1 MVAGIDFFGRRS
13 ALRGW
18 LTAAV
23 AVTVVASV
31 AATGWTGAAAS
42 SATYSSHLLRY
53 PYVTEVVANS
63 ATLAWGTDRSQSTS
77 TAVWG
82 PVTNGVCTPANQ
94 VAGTSASITVGTTAE
109 YQWRAELSFPT
120 SGTYCYRVLLGT
132 TDLLG
137 ADSSPQV
144 ATAAAPGTSYSFAV
158 VGDWGAATT
167 GEANV
172 MSQIGKSPA
181 SFVVTAG
188 DNVYNSGT
196 DTEYGDLTQGTV
208 FPPQYLPALHGRPI
222 FATQGNHGFTTNL
235 PYLQNFPART
245 AAAASGGRNVQ
256 ESYCCIS
263 TMTGTNKYASS
274 WYAFDWGSARFYV
287 LEGAWADG
295 QGGYQG
301 DFLAHWNGAVAGCA
315 ACGAEMVWLKA
326 DLAAH
331 ASTRIKFAFSHY
343 PFYSDASGQ
352 SSDTYLQGP
361 NGLEGVLAN
370 NNVGIIFNG
379 HAHQYERNYPQI
391 AGKPLVSYVTGNG
404 GDSLG
409 SISTCSAFDAYAI
422 GSGSSCRAPKPA
434 SDAQV
439 FGFLL
444 VTVQGSKVTVTP
456 TDSNGATYDQ
466 QTYDYS
472 SLQIT
477 VDTSPPSVPGG
488 VSGAATSTTAATLSW
503 SPSTDDSGVVGYD
516 VFRNGAV
523 VASVAGSITT
533 YSDTGLSPATTYQYS
548 VSARDSAGNS
558 SGPSPSVSVTT
569 LTPPVPDTVI
579 DSGPTVLTNATSA
592 TIAFHSTLAGATFT
606 CTLDTATATACTSP
620 ASLTG
625 LAGGSHQFTVTSTAS
640 AVTDPTPAKT
650 AWTVDT
656 APPAVPS
663 GVTGAAA
670 STTSATLSWSP
681 STDNTGVVGYDV
693 FRNGAVVAS
702 VAGSIT
708 TYSDTGLSPAT
719 TYQYAVSARDA
730 AGNSSGP
737 SPTVSVATPASADSF
752 SVAVSPGAIA
762 VSAGSL
768 GSTTVT
774 TAVVSASAI
783 PLTLTASGMPAGA
796 LLSFSPPSIT
806 SGGASVVTIGTS
818 ATTPVGTVTI
828 TITATG
834 SGVSHSATISLT
846 VNPPS
851 TGGPAFVQSAS
862 ASETAASTALT
873 ATFPSVSTAGH
884 LLVLSVSEYTG
895 ATNTISSVTDS
906 AGGTWT
912 RIASRFVSGH
922 NSDGE
927 QWYSANAKA
936 VTSVTAH
943 TASAS
948 TMALTVQEFSGVAT
962 TNPLDVSTGASATG
976 TAASSGS
983 VTSTVANDLVVGYI
997 AGHASTQTIA
1007 VTSLGY
1013 LVQPQVISTG
1023 TIATVVSG
1031 YQVQGAAGP
1040 VVMAGSFPGAM
1051 YWSAGVAAFRSG
1063 V

>member
-1 MVAGIDFFGRRS
+1 MALSLFRASGVRSSKGYSVAGTDLFGRRS

-23 AVTVVASV
+23 AVTVVASL

-172 MSQIGKSPA
+172 MNQIGKSPA

-196 DTEYGDLTQGTV
+196 DTEYGDLTRGAV
-208 FPPQYLPALHGRPI
+208 FPPQYLPALRGRPV
-222 FATQGNHGFTTNL
+222 FATQGNHGFSTNL
-235 PYLQNFPART
+235 PYLQNFPAQT
-245 AAAASGGRNVQ
+245 AAAASGGRNTQ

-343 PFYSDASGQ
+343 PLYSDASGQ

-404 GDSLG
+404 GDALG

-477 VDTSPPSVPGG
+477 LDTSPPSVPGG
-488 VSGAATSTTAATLSW
+488 LNGAATSTTAATLSW

-523 VASVAGSITT
+523 VASVAGSMTT
-533 YSDTGLSPATTYQYS
+533 YSDTGLAPATTYQYS
-548 VSARDSAGNS
+548 
-558 SGPSPSVSVTT
+558 
-569 LTPPVPDTVI
+569 I
-579 DSGPTVLTNATSA
+579 
-592 TIAFHSTLAGATFT
+592 
-606 CTLDTATATACTSP
+606 
-620 ASLTG
+620 
-625 LAGGSHQFTVTSTAS
+625 
-640 AVTDPTPAKT
+640 
-650 AWTVDT
+650 
-656 APPAVPS
+656 
-663 GVTGAAA
+663 
-670 STTSATLSWSP
+670 
-681 STDNTGVVGYDV
+681 
-693 FRNGAVVAS
+693 
-702 VAGSIT
+702 
-708 TYSDTGLSPAT
+708 
-719 TYQYAVSARDA
+719 SARDA

-737 SPTVSVATPASADSF
+737 SPTVRVDTPASADSF

-774 TAVVSASAI
+774 TAVVAASAV

-862 ASETAASTALT
+862 ASEAAASTALT

-884 LLVLSVSEYTG
+884 LLVLSASVYTG

-962 TNPLDVSTGASATG
+962 ANPLDVSTGASATG

-983 VTSTVANDLVVGYI
+983 VTSTAANDLVVGYI
-997 AGHASTQTIA
+997 AGHASTQAIV

-1013 LVQPQVISTG
+1013 LVQPQVLSTG

-1040 VVMAGSFPGAM
+1040 VVTAGSFTGAM

>member
-1 MVAGIDFFGRRS
+1 MALSLFRAPGVRSSKGNVVAGIDFFGRRS

-158 VGDWGAATT
+158 AGDWGAATT

-422 GSGSSCRAPKPA
+422 GSGSSCRAPKPV

-548 VSARDSAGNS
+548 
-558 SGPSPSVSVTT
+558 
-569 LTPPVPDTVI
+569 
-579 DSGPTVLTNATSA
+579 
-592 TIAFHSTLAGATFT
+592 
-606 CTLDTATATACTSP
+606 
-620 ASLTG
+620 
-625 LAGGSHQFTVTSTAS
+625 
-640 AVTDPTPAKT
+640 
-650 AWTVDT
+650 
-656 APPAVPS
+656 
-663 GVTGAAA
+663 
-670 STTSATLSWSP
+670 
-681 STDNTGVVGYDV
+681 
-693 FRNGAVVAS
+693 
-702 VAGSIT
+702 
-708 TYSDTGLSPAT
+708 
-719 TYQYAVSARDA
+719 VSARDA

-983 VTSTVANDLVVGYI
+983 VTSTVANDLMVGYI